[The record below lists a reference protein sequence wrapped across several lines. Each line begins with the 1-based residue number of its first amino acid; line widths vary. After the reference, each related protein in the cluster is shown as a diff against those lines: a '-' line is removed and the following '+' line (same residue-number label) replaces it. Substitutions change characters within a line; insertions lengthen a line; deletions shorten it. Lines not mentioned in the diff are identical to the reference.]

1 MLAECRFSS
10 QNIRTLIS
18 IWQSA
23 KISKYRQNIK
33 IKFRFKIAK
42 YRLYRR
48 RFWRSRRHF
57 SAFFKLYQKKKAEN
71 ASELQKSHKTFAP
84 KIWKFSK
91 IRQNVLYFDILAV
104 CSILIFYWYFVL
116 VFWNLRKSAASF
128 GKRPHVIDDNVVEAA
143 VVSQPE
149 APHSV
154 EEDIDRQLEALGL
167 GVDFW
172 GELIVS

>member
-1 MLAECRFSS
+1 MQSLNCWSDYKLNKFLSADFQVKVFGLWFQSGRAPKY
-10 QNIRTLIS
+10 QNIVNIC
-18 IWQSA
+18 
-23 KISKYRQNIK
+23 QNIK

-84 KIWKFSK
+84 KFWKCSK

-116 VFWNLRKSAASF
+116 VFWNLRKSAARIHARTKSTS
-128 GKRPHVIDDNVVEAA
+128 R
-143 VVSQPE
+143 
-149 APHSV
+149 
-154 EEDIDRQLEALGL
+154 LGSS
-167 GVDFW
+167 
-172 GELIVS
+172 LI

>member
-1 MLAECRFSS
+1 MENVPSKVAYRTAPRRSRARCTSPECRFSS

-84 KIWKFSK
+84 KFWKFSK

-116 VFWNLRKSAASF
+116 VFWNLRKSAASTWIL
-128 GKRPHVIDDNVVEAA
+128 R
-143 VVSQPE
+143 SY
-149 APHSV
+149 S
-154 EEDIDRQLEALGL
+154 LGC
-167 GVDFW
+167 GV
-172 GELIVS
+172 

>member
-1 MLAECRFSS
+1 MFFFLQNFCIFWRNMQTVATFSKFENVAECRFSS

-57 SAFFKLYQKKKAEN
+57 SAFFKLYQKKTQKTPQNFRNRTKLLHQNFEN
-71 ASELQKSHKTFAP
+71 FRKFA
-84 KIWKFSK
+84 KM
-91 IRQNVLYFDILAV
+91 
-104 CSILIFYWYFVL
+104 CCILIFWLYVVFWYFTGISYL
-116 VFWNLRKSAASF
+116 YFEICENL
-128 GKRPHVIDDNVVEAA
+128 
-143 VVSQPE
+143 QP
-149 APHSV
+149 
-154 EEDIDRQLEALGL
+154 G
-167 GVDFW
+167 W
-172 GELIVS
+172 